1 MAIKTLQL
9 EIRGRHT
16 LKIERRTD
24 NSALDTG
31 IFMLTSTFAVLSWT
45 PLKNAIIKSGLERRE
60 NINKFHSLHFYSRY
74 CIKIGLLKDDI
85 DYGDII
91 RDLICIYDDNL
102 GIEDLLY
109 IV

>member
-31 IFMLTSTFAVLSWT
+31 IFMLTSTFTILSWT
-45 PLKNAIIKSGLERRE
+45 PLKNAIKSRLERE
-60 NINKFHSLHFYSRY
+60 NINKFHSLHFYCRY

-91 RDLICIYDDNL
+91 GDLICIYDDNL